1 MYSYRFV
8 NKRNDYVHVWTPPR
22 RVVIQIGDEEVEE
35 NNYQIALTETET
47 ERLIKVLQE
56 AIRNVED
63 YT

>member
-1 MYSYRFV
+1 MFSYRFV
-8 NKRNDYVHVWTPPR
+8 NKRCDYIHVWTPPR
-22 RVVIQIGDEEVEE
+22 KVVIQIGDEDQEE